1 MYVIHIKKL
10 DFIFLKRIFSFS
22 QSDMEN
28 NEVLPRTPQKRDRK
42 FYRNGN
48 LILSMLF
55 LAACV
60 VRKIFIEMSYNPKT
74 QFFPSICRLSVA
86 INNLSDPANVDAK
99 GFGIAKT
106 S

>member
-1 MYVIHIKKL
+1 
-10 DFIFLKRIFSFS
+10 
-22 QSDMEN
+22 
-28 NEVLPRTPQKRDRK
+28 
-42 FYRNGN
+42 
-48 LILSMLF
+48 MLF